1 MKKLFALVLCLLLAI
16 PAFGIAEDAE
26 VKWSGT
32 ISVAPYL
39 FGPFDETKDI
49 AVAPVEQALKEKYGL
64 DVTFDVVFIENA
76 NYREI
81 INTRIAGG
89 TAPDVFIGGGE
100 DVMHKYYEQG
110 AIASWE
116 VDFFKENA
124 PHVYEFLNNG
134 GYQGR
139 LIDYVPMFWDFA
151 TEDDGMMTSVPYF
164 DEQSAMPSKTLMYRK
179 DWLDNLGVTEDQLPK
194 TIDEFVDLMYRFANE
209 DPDGNGVKDTYG
221 FSQSA
226 IRAIFGAF

>member
-1 MKKLFALVLCLLLAI
+1 M
-16 PAFGIAEDAE
+16 
-26 VKWSGT
+26 
-32 ISVAPYL
+32 
-39 FGPFDETKDI
+39 
-49 AVAPVEQALKEKYGL
+49 PVSYTHL
-64 DVTFDVVFIENA
+64 DV
-76 NYREI
+76 YKR
-81 INTRIAGG
+81 
-89 TAPDVFIGGGE
+89 
-100 DVMHKYYEQG
+100 Q
-110 AIASWE
+110 
-116 VDFFKENA
+116 
-124 PHVYEFLNNG
+124 VYEFLNNG

-164 DEQSAMPSKTLMYRK
+164 DEPSAMPSKTLMYRK

-226 IRAIFGAF
+226 IRAIFGAYGSQYDSDMFWLAKEDGTLESVSYTHLLRTFCSGHPPTCKGCAASQYRHRARTT